1 MGDSGA
7 AVPPAPPAPPP
18 LPVDPR
24 EPYLKDEINPDH
36 WRVYLSAMIKSIRRG
51 YALKAVH
58 WGCILDR
65 LGHTELVW
73 RRLMIH
79 MSEDIGLAD
88 RTLPASL
95 MALRQSHRELEAAQK
110 HGGARQSLV
119 HALLL
124 LATARKN
131 RSVDHLAMIMYEQP
145 LEEFGAKGMIP
156 DEAFDHHGR
165 VGRELG
171 RGYEFFFDHGARLR
185 FRGQDLQQISRDEQ
199 AEWEAEARN
208 VMLEKEKRERERE
221 GQIEAA
227 RMQEEGQG

>member
-1 MGDSGA
+1 MGLQEKMGDAG
-7 AVPPAPPAPPP
+7 PPPAPPP
-18 LPVDPR
+18 PVDPR

-51 YALKAVH
+51 HTFRAVH

-65 LGHTELVW
+65 LGHTERVW
-73 RRLMIH
+73 QRLMIH
-79 MSEDIGLAD
+79 MSEDIGIAD

-95 MALRQSHRELEAAQK
+95 MALRQSHRELEAPQQ
-110 HGGARQSLV
+110 HGGARLSLV

-124 LATARKN
+124 LSTAKKN

-145 LEEFGAKGMIP
+145 MEEFGAKGMIP

-171 RGYEFFFDHGARLR
+171 RGYEYFFDHGARLR
-185 FRGQDLQQISRDEQ
+185 FREPDVQWVSRDQQ
-199 AEWEAEARN
+199 AEWEATARDI
-208 VMLEKEKRERERE
+208 MTAKEK
-221 GQIEAA
+221 QD
-227 RMQEEGQG
+227 